1 MDLEHVEE
9 NKRMVVT
16 RRTSSVV
23 WGARF
28 LVDPPLGA
36 ERRSSRAFELL
47 ILINGPMSKASRCST
62 DNHLRQA

>member
-1 MDLEHVEE
+1 MALEPVEE
-9 NKRMVVT
+9 NKHMVVT

-36 ERRSSRAFELL
+36 ERRSIRALKLL
-47 ILINGPMSKASRCST
+47 ISINGPMSKASRCST